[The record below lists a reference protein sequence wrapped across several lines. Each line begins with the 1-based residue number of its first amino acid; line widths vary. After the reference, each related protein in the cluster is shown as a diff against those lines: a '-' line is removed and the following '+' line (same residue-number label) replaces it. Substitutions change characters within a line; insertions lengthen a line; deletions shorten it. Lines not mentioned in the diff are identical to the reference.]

1 MLPKNFSWTCNL
13 NQKNI
18 FTVLDNI
25 ITCDDLKWKEHV
37 NQYRDRYLYD
47 QNNKIFL
54 KSTKKYRHKNKI
66 IRIIIIQI

>member
-1 MLPKNFSWTCNL
+1 MFKEMLPKNFSWTCNL

-54 KSTKKYRHKNKI
+54 NQLKNIGIKTKLLE
-66 IRIIIIQI
+66 